1 MKLKLKGTEVAAGT
15 DTAGAS
21 NVGSATL
28 VRVHNSG
35 STSRLVTLEESDGT
49 DIGTFTLAGG
59 ATEYVDK
66 ATTDQIFAAHAEVR
80 LVSVAYYS

>member
-1 MKLKLKGTEVAAGT
+1 MKLKLKGTEVASGT

-28 VRVHNSG
+28 VRVTNSG
-35 STSRLVTLEESDGT
+35 STARLVTLEESDGT
-49 DIGTFTLAGG
+49 DIGTFTLSGG

-66 ATTDQIFAAHAEVR
+66 AATDKIFAAHAEVL
-80 LVSVAYYS
+80 LVSVAFYS